1 MVIKDTKF
9 LCGDLNAR
17 KAMFFVQLAGSFR
30 SNVWLEKDVHRVNA
44 KSVLDV
50 LSLKVRL
57 NDEVRIIA
65 DGYDEV
71 EAVEK
76 MADFVVNSG

>member
-1 MVIKDTKF
+1 MVFKDAKV

-17 KAMFFVQLAGSFR
+17 RTSFFVQLAGSFR